1 MYFLFVDW
9 KSYSKLCS
17 CGICFYYG
25 VQWPKEAWI
34 LGQDVSVGFT
44 PTMYTILFPHFW
56 LPLCALLHTTASH
69 PLPIAAICN
78 FSNCIVILSLEMI
91 CRHRYYV
98 QECLLW
104 LLCTVIFYFA
114 FLHYRIRKTVITWLL
129 IASCNILFYFP
140 FVLHMNNPAE

>member
-9 KSYSKLCS
+9 KPYSKLCS

-34 LGQDVSVGFT
+34 LGQDVSAGFT
-44 PTMYTILFPHFW
+44 PSMYIILFPHFW

-78 FSNCIVILSLEMI
+78 FSNCIVILFLGFPLNVIVSYTLHLLLVDNLLNSLWDWHYWFLSWHDPCAFPRGLFRCEVSWIDKMI
-91 CRHRYYV
+91 
-98 QECLLW
+98 Q
-104 LLCTVIFYFA
+104 I
-114 FLHYRIRKTVITWLL
+114 
-129 IASCNILFYFP
+129 
-140 FVLHMNNPAE
+140 